1 MLSIVFQSGPRS
13 TIILS
18 FAKKALIIA
27 DRGLLYR
34 SGRIGS
40 SVRMDFALP
49 YTPCI
54 AAISRDHRTFEPR
67 PFRPFSAYLAVFPRR
82 PCHSPLWSV
91 SGSVKSLVNMTS
103 FA

>member
-1 MLSIVFQSGPRS
+1 MLSMVFQSGPRS

-18 FAKKALIIA
+18 FAKKALIIT
-27 DRGLLYR
+27 DRGLLYG